1 MKRDMELIRKIL
13 ITIEEFDK
21 TQGEIP
27 LKFDGYS
34 DEQVSYHVKILH
46 DHGLINAI
54 DDTTDDGMCWM
65 ATGLTWAGHDYIEA
79 IKDDKRWQKIK
90 EWIRNSGKVLTLETI
105 KQAVQALFL

>member
-13 ITIEEFDK
+13 ITIEESDK

-27 LKFDGYS
+27 LKFDGYL

-54 DDTTDDGMCWM
+54 NASSLDGLNWM
-65 ATGLTWAGHDYIEA
+65 TTGLTWAGHDYIEA
-79 IKDDKRWQKIK
+79 IKDEKRWQKVK
-90 EWIRNSGKVLTLETI
+90 EWVMNNGKILTLETI